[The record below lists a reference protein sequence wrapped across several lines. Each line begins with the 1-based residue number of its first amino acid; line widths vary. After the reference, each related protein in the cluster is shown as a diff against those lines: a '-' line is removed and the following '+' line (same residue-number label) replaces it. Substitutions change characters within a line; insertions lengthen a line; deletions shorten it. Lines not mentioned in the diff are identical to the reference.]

1 MRKFAY
7 IFLVLLAAVS
17 CGTTKVQEYKV
28 KVVREYPHDITSY
41 TQGLFFHGDTL
52 YESTGQWGES
62 TFRTVDLATGDA
74 VTRMDFPRKYF
85 IEGSIIFGDTLYIL
99 TWTNNL
105 VFLYDAVTREYKAT
119 VAYPREGWGIT
130 TDGKQL
136 IASDGSSFLYFMDK
150 DLNVLRRQR
159 VTLDG
164 KSVRYLNELEYID
177 GKIWANVYTS
187 DSIVIINPDDGVV
200 EASIDCRGLLPYKE
214 RTGDTDVLNGIAV
227 DKDGRIFLTGKYW
240 PKMYEIEL
248 EKKKK

>member
-62 TFRTVDLATGDA
+62 TFRTVDLATGEA
-74 VTRMDFPRKYF
+74 LTRMDFSRQYF
-85 IEGSIIFGDTLYIL
+85 VEGSIIFGDTLYIL

-105 VFLYDAVTREYKAT
+105 VFLYDAATLEYKAT
-119 VAYPREGWGIT
+119 VAYPRQGWGIT

-136 IASDGSSFLYFMDK
+136 ISSDGSSYLYFMDE
-150 DLNVLRRQR
+150 DLNVIRRQR
-159 VTLDG
+159 VTKDG
-164 KSVRYLNELEYID
+164 KPVFDLNELEYID
-177 GKIWANVYTS
+177 GKVWANVYTT
-187 DSIVIINPDDGVV
+187 DTIVIINPADGVV
-200 EASIDCRGLLPYKE
+200 EATVDCRGLLPYKE
-214 RTGDTDVLNGIAV
+214 RTRNTDVLNGIAV
-227 DKDGRIFLTGKYW
+227 DKEGRIFLTGKYW
-240 PKMYEIEL
+240 PKMYEIEQV
-248 EKKKK
+248 KKKK